1 MDEHTHNG
9 ILLHLTRFY
18 TEFKPPHMIVTEQIV
33 DLLKT
38 QPNCMIAYDV
48 LKKSVGSAGNTLRKL
63 LKFQQL
69 QKFIVAASV
78 SSCLSTSLVH
88 HPHTTQLIFHQIFS
102 PPGSVPYSLSGRCT
116 SRMENEKGRR
126 KIDSSPPTT

>member
-1 MDEHTHNG
+1 MEQLDEHTHNG
-9 ILLHLTRFY
+9 ILLHVTRFY

-38 QPNCMIAYDV
+38 QPNCTIAYDV

-78 SSCLSTSLVH
+78 SSFS
-88 HPHTTQLIFHQIFS
+88 QLLDI
-102 PPGSVPYSLSGRCT
+102 
-116 SRMENEKGRR
+116 N
-126 KIDSSPPTT
+126 

>member
-9 ILLHLTRFY
+9 ILLHLSRFY

-63 LKFQQL
+63 LKIQQL

-78 SSCLSTSLVH
+78 SPTLSCLYTSINSTISYHPPRFHTVQFILTPH
-88 HPHTTQLIFHQIFS
+88 HLN
-102 PPGSVPYSLSGRCT
+102 G
-116 SRMENEKGRR
+116 K
-126 KIDSSPPTT
+126 

>member
-1 MDEHTHNG
+1 MYPFIVLVCRRKLLYRFNLIARQNYMEQLDEHTHNG

-33 DLLKT
+33 DLLKC
-38 QPNCMIAYDV
+38 QPNCMIAYEV
-48 LKKSVGSAGNTLRKL
+48 LKKSVGSAANTLRKL

-78 SSCLSTSLVH
+78 S
-88 HPHTTQLIFHQIFS
+88 
-102 PPGSVPYSLSGRCT
+102 
-116 SRMENEKGRR
+116 
-126 KIDSSPPTT
+126 

>member
-1 MDEHTHNG
+1 MKFFDNKIYILSLCIPFLVHRKLLYRFNLIARQNYMEQLDEHTHNG

-38 QPNCMIAYDV
+38 QPNCMIAYEV
-48 LKKSVGSAGNTLRKL
+48 LKKSVGSAANTLRKL

-78 SSCLSTSLVH
+78 SKRFFLYKIVH
-88 HPHTTQLIFHQIFS
+88 LI
-102 PPGSVPYSLSGRCT
+102 V
-116 SRMENEKGRR
+116 NN
-126 KIDSSPPTT
+126 

>member
-1 MDEHTHNG
+1 MEQMEEHTHNG

-18 TEFKPPHMIVTEQIV
+18 TEYKPPHMIVTEQIV

-38 QPNCMIAYDV
+38 QPNCTIAYDV

-78 SSCLSTSLVH
+78 SSRFPFCYS
-88 HPHTTQLIFHQIFS
+88 IGRFNIFS
-102 PPGSVPYSLSGRCT
+102 FSSTGTVPINLSRRHTC
-116 SRMENEKGRR
+116 RVENEKRR
-126 KIDSSPPTT
+126 